1 VVGGESSA
9 LATEL
14 RRNSTNSVSDE
25 QQYYLLNGGVSGS
38 GGSGLPLSGS
48 SRRSSF
54 NSQGSDSGSYPPSR
68 RPSLQKDGSGKTHK
82 SDSPL

>member
-1 VVGGESSA
+1 VVGGESSPS
-9 LATEL
+9 ATEL

-25 QQYYLLNGGVSGS
+25 QQYYLLNGGAH
-38 GGSGLPLSGS
+38 LSSS

-68 RPSLQKDGSGKTHK
+68 RPSLQKDGSGTH
-82 SDSPL
+82 